1 MEVDH
6 VESHGTEQQA
16 DSVQQLDHSVEDA
29 ANELGELLVKLDLQ
43 PLSVPLLS
51 RQICL
56 LRRLGM
62 IEEALEARLKLSSLI
77 MLDQDTWLSYFDDLF
92 ESSVQPVTLDV
103 FVEMLERFDQ
113 AEKDYLSSAVLVRH
127 VEFILRCT
135 SHLYPPP
142 EDSQLSKPS
151 ISVEADVAEF
161 LSEET
166 VRGMLQGVVQRGN
179 QLLGESHLLWQP
191 WIDWELDLMKT
202 KIDEEQ
208 RSSHIDRIHAAYLD
222 RMTVPHSTLDATS
235 SSYSSFCSQYAP
247 NTYEQR
253 LINATNAAQNAK
265 FKWNGE
271 KRHGKTR
278 EDLEQE
284 LAYAPDITAQLQ
296 TFASYISW
304 ETDQH
309 AKHPKIPGKSPAT
322 DVFLT
327 RGVFERTIATY
338 GRIVAALQST
348 IITTP
353 PPSTA
358 SEMENTAKKGKGKA
372 KSTREI
378 EKARREETE
387 ATTQVTIQAY
397 REAEAGIWSQF
408 AAWLEANGHSD
419 AVQDIKSRG
428 ARACPEVGS
437 IWCSLLTHMECHGA
451 ALEDL
456 TTTFEKAINLGTL
469 GRKGVPCTAL
479 VDVFLHR
486 AAFESRAEPV
496 EDVEGDYHPVIQTL
510 SRGLEAVVKFSQA
523 GDPSLRLEKFLLDW
537 AESRAPK
544 FLNETISLLS
554 KPSKSRLSSYQ
565 MTILRSGIETR
576 RGNIEEARNLF
587 TTALQRSDLDWPE
600 AVYEAFIQ
608 FENVHGDLDTVLD
621 ANKRIAKAQEKLA
634 KRREKAAQEQ
644 TAQYQVVAQSGTSAT
659 TAELLVPSTA
669 VAVDGQGLST
679 AAPVTTAQA
688 STSQEAENTPLKRQ
702 CGPIRETTILSE
714 HEHDHIAA
722 LVEFRDVD
730 SIPDALTRDRKKLA
744 GNEVAV
750 SMLWRSTLF
759 ITNFPRSMDDAG
771 IRQLLSSY
779 GLILQTR
786 WPSRKYADSRR
797 FCYVTMDSPASAQNA
812 LQLHGQPTTEGFN
825 LTVLISDPSAKARRS
840 DTSKTTLFVGGL
852 TAKSTAPDVEK
863 LFSQRGAVQHVNLGW
878 DQAKQICKG
887 FAFVEMATEADA
899 QEALNLHGSHINGR
913 YLKVEMHDP
922 NHVTKKRTTSA
933 PREAIERRARTVR
946 LSNLPSDTQEGL
958 LQQALEKI
966 VSVKRLELF
975 SKVHQAVV
983 ELESQV
989 DAGLLLLQ
997 SEPFIFGG
1005 ATIEIREEQRRP
1017 LPHKSDH
1024 TPPAAG
1030 QATVAPSTSLSFA
1043 PRAARRGG
1051 KAIGKGRQAPP
1062 QDKSLHPSFVKA
1074 STHSNNETDSG
1085 QVDFRAIVAAK
1096 NKQRQGKLLEA
1107 RHEQSVG
1114 GESQNGVKRSPEE
1127 ASEAP
1132 GAKRSK
1138 N

>member
-6 VESHGTEQQA
+6 IESHRTEHQA

-29 ANELGELLVKLDLQ
+29 ANEL
-43 PLSVPLLS
+43 
-51 RQICL
+51 
-56 LRRLGM
+56 
-62 IEEALEARLKLSSLI
+62 
-77 MLDQDTWLSYFDDLF
+77 DTWLSYFDDLF

-113 AEKDYLSSAVLVRH
+113 AEKDYLSSAVLLRH

-135 SHLYPPP
+135 SHLYAPP
-142 EDSQLSKPS
+142 EDSQLSRPF
-151 ISVEADVAEF
+151 IRVEADVAEF

-166 VRGMLQGVVQRGN
+166 VRRMLQGVVQRGN

-191 WIDWELDLMKT
+191 WIDWELDILKT

-222 RMTVPHSTLDATS
+222 RMTVPHSTMDATS

-284 LAYAPDITAQLQ
+284 LAYAPDIPAQLQ
-296 TFASYISW
+296 TYVSYISW

-338 GRIVAALQST
+338 GRIVAVLQST
-348 IITTP
+348 IITAS

-358 SEMENTAKKGKGKA
+358 PEMENTAKKGKGKA
-372 KSTREI
+372 KSTFDI
-378 EKARREETE
+378 DKARREETE
-387 ATTQVTIQAY
+387 AITQVTIQAY
-397 REAEAGIWSQF
+397 REAEAGIWSQY

-428 ARACPEVGS
+428 TRACPEVGS
-437 IWCSLLTHMECHGA
+437 IWCSLLTHMVRCQSNN
-451 ALEDL
+451 L

-469 GRKGVPCTAL
+469 DRKGVPCTAL

-496 EDVEGDYHPVIQTL
+496 EDVEGDYHPVLQTL

-544 FLNETISLLS
+544 FLNEAIALLS

-600 AVYEAFIQ
+600 AVYDAFIQ

-659 TAELLVPSTA
+659 TAELLIPSTA
-669 VAVDGQGLST
+669 VAVDGEGLST

-688 STSQEAENTPLKRQ
+688 FTSQEAENTPLKRQ
-702 CGPIRETTILSE
+702 VSRDREHTTVLVNGLPKGADEARIAHFFSECGPIRETTILSE

-887 FAFVEMATEADA
+887 FAFVEMATEAT
-899 QEALNLHGSHINGR
+899 LNLHGSHINGR

-922 NHVTKKRTTSA
+922 NHVTKRPTTSA

-946 LSNLPSDTQEGL
+946 LFNLPSDTQEGL

-997 SEPFIFGG
+997 SEPFMFGG

-1017 LPHKSDH
+1017 LPHKTDH

-1074 STHSNNETDSG
+1074 STHSNNESDSG

-1096 NKQRQGKLLEA
+1096 NKQREGKLLRA

-1127 ASEAP
+1127 ASEASR
-1132 GAKRSK
+1132 AKRSK